1 MESKTLPQVGRHL
14 NRKEKIMKKNFIEG
28 FRNNAIGVAIVALI
42 YAMVITIV
50 AISSNAKAAEASRD
64 SVLKSVEI
72 DRNNEEWLEF
82 EEAVEEGK
90 AFYLGK
96 DLILHKST
104 DGYTIELREGRRR

>member
-1 MESKTLPQVGRHL
+1 
-14 NRKEKIMKKNFIEG
+14 MKKNFVEG
-28 FRNNAIGVAIVALI
+28 FKNNAIGVAIVALI

-72 DRNNEEWLEF
+72 DRNNSEWIEM
-82 EEAVEEGK
+82 EEAVEKGL
-90 AFYLGK
+90 AFYLGE

-104 DGYTIELREGRRR
+104 DGYNIELRENRRR